1 MVVKLLLRYLSL
13 PFFVKL
19 TLHCVETKGEKER
32 KVTMAQIDEIVSRYG
47 VAQHGESGI
56 EIHRRVGS

>member
-1 MVVKLLLRYLSL
+1 M
-13 PFFVKL
+13 
-19 TLHCVETKGEKER
+19 ETKGEKER